1 MDRLQILIVDD
12 YPGALYLRRRIMTDA
27 GYEVIEATTGEE
39 ALQLAARHLP
49 ALVLLDVNL
58 PDISGTEVCER
69 LKQDPR
75 TAKIPVIQITAA
87 WLSNEA
93 RERGL
98 SSGAD
103 AYLIEP
109 VDDATLIKSVVSL
122 VESET

>member
-1 MDRLQILIVDD
+1 MDR
-12 YPGALYLRRRIMTDA
+12 
-27 GYEVIEATTGEE
+27 E
-39 ALQLAARHLP
+39 LAIP

-58 PDISGTEVCER
+58 SDISGTEVCER

-75 TAKIPVIQITAA
+75 TAKIPVIQITGA

-98 SSGAD
+98 ASGAD

-109 VDDATLIKSVVSL
+109 VDDTTLIKSVVSL
-122 VESET
+122 IESTT